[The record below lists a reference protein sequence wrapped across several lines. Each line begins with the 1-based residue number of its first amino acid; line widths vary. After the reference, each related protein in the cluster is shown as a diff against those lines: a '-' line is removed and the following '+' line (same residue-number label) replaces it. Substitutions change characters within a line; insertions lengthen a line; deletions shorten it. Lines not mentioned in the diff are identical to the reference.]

1 MIDDEKMYELV
12 KETWIGEVVIIMSN
26 LSKAL
31 TEKQK
36 RTEIDLS
43 NLLLT

>member
-1 MIDDEKMYELV
+1 MYELV
-12 KETWIGEVVIIMSN
+12 KETWIGEVIIMSN
-26 LSKAL
+26 LSKDL

-43 NLLLT
+43 NLLLM